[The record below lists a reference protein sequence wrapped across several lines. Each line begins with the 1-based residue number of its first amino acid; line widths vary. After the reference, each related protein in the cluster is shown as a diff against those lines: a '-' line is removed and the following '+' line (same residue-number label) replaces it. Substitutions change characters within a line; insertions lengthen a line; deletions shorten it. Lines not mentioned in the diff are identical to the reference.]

1 MPNQPY
7 REQIEYFGPN
17 GRIDRLG
24 ADKFKVLR
32 KGMMTTVT
40 GRIIDSGPDW
50 VTIQSDWRGGVLES
64 TRVLDIDFAALER
77 RIYDFECFGFNEAP
91 AIRYLDLFTPV
102 EPSLPQEVIDS
113 RPKPVTILMEINR
126 VSYTGHSEQAE
137 PWRGRVRT
145 ARHPVGAVR
154 GRGPRRER
162 W

>member
-1 MPNQPY
+1 MADLMS
-7 REQIEYFGPN
+7 RE
-17 GRIDRLG
+17 
-24 ADKFKVLR
+24 LR

-40 GRIIDSGPDW
+40 GRIIHSGPDW
-50 VTIQSDWRGGVLES
+50 VMIEQDRLVEPPLEDH
-64 TRVLDIDFAALER
+64 VLDVDFAALER

-91 AIRYLDLFTPV
+91 AIRYLDLFTPG

-137 PWRGRVRT
+137 PWRGRVRA